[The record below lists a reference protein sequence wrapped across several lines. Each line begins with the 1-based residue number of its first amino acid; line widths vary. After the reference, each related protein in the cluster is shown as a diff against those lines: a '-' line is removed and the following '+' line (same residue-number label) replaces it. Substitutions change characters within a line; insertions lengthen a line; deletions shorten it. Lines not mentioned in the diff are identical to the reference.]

1 MLRHRHGGAN
11 RGGSRYAPSH
21 FLIITNSGG
30 TPARQLISANSNFN
44 SHPLPP
50 RHKLATVLFFFCC
63 CYYFNHPRVII
74 NGCHGRSGRI
84 SGINDPEFA
93 SRKPNFR
100 SPTYFESVLI
110 NWKPQLAVFLTRM
123 SAGFTETLRTAEE
136 ALKRESCRGKKI
148 ELMKPQER

>member
-50 RHKLATVLFFFCC
+50 RHKLATVFFF
-63 CYYFNHPRVII
+63 FFVVII
-74 NGCHGRSGRI
+74 LIIRGSSLTGATG
-84 SGINDPEFA
+84 GPGEF
-93 SRKPNFR
+93 
-100 SPTYFESVLI
+100 
-110 NWKPQLAVFLTRM
+110 
-123 SAGFTETLRTAEE
+123 
-136 ALKRESCRGKKI
+136 RG
-148 ELMKPQER
+148 